1 MEVPLQSHGAVPEIG
16 LPKVSILIPTHN
28 RPHYLEI
35 ALNSALNQT
44 YPNKEI
50 IVSDNSDDNH
60 TQALVAAYQEK
71 HPDLVYLRT
80 RNTIGIQNF
89 FNAYKLATGEYVAY
103 LMDDDVFHPEKLD
116 RMVGYFITHPTVGL
130 VTSYRRMIDQ
140 HGSLL
145 PQVPSTERLV
155 ETDALINGKSLGKYM
170 LEHGNNVVGEP
181 TTAMVR
187 HRDIPKGLGW
197 FHDKQYRLLTDVAT
211 WLDILAK
218 SDCVYISEPLSY
230 FRLHD
235 EQDQKSNNNVRLNA
249 SLEWFNLFLD
259 AYQNNEFFDNKAQ
272 FQSLM
277 TGKLEGLKYYIQTS
291 VDPAAL
297 TDKIRSEI
305 EGITSRAQLLID
317 A

>member
-1 MEVPLQSHGAVPEIG
+1 MQATTQSQTTASDNG

-35 ALNSALNQT
+35 ALHSALQQT
-44 YPNKEI
+44 YQNVEI
-50 IVSDNSDDNH
+50 IVSDNSDDNQ
-60 TQALVAAYQEK
+60 TQALVSAYQEK
-71 HPDLVYLRT
+71 HPDIIYLRT

-103 LMDDDVFHPEKLD
+103 LMDDDVFHPEKLS
-116 RMVGYFITHPTVGL
+116 RMVAYFQANPQVGL
-130 VTSYRRMIDQ
+130 VTSFRRMIDQ
-140 HGSLL
+140 HGNLL

-155 ETDALINGKSLGKYM
+155 ETDALINGRSLGKYM

-187 HRDIPKGLGW
+187 HKDIPKGLGW

-211 WLDILAK
+211 WLTILAN
-218 SDCVYISEPLSY
+218 SDCAYITEPMSY

-249 SLEWFNLFLD
+249 SLEWFSLFLD
-259 AYQNNEFFDNKAQ
+259 AYQNNEFFDDKAQ
-272 FQSLM
+272 FQALIKA
-277 TGKLEGLKYYIQTS
+277 KLDGLNYYIQTS

-297 TDKIRSEI
+297 TDKIKSDMSAIVAR
-305 EGITSRAQLLID
+305 TQQLL
-317 A
+317 AA